1 MGIIN
6 KIAGIVLMVAGV
18 AIWSSDYFILK
29 AMLCIGT
36 WLAEL
41 MNAPAGVGIG
51 ITLLICLLLLGV
63 LVSVLIVGGAVIAF
77 GYSIMEE

>member
-29 AMLCIGT
+29 TMLCIGT